1 MTDFMVD
8 IETIS
13 TKPNAAIVAI
23 GACEFDMET
32 GETGREF
39 YTNIKWDSN
48 LNYNRDVDLNT
59 IQWWMKQSDGARRAL
74 FDEPQESLPT
84 AMMKFA
90 LFYDGCGNLP
100 IWSHASFDEQI
111 LRNAFEVLRI
121 TCPWHHRDVRDIR
134 TLIGMLPKS
143 VLDGIRSETLRLGDH
158 HNALHDALYQC
169 GYVSKGVH
177 WQRYLNGS
185 V

>member
-59 IQWWMKQSDGARRAL
+59 IQWWMKQSDGARMAL
-74 FDEPQESLPT
+74 FEGESSTLPS
-84 AMMKFA
+84 ALMKFA
-90 LFYDGCGNLP
+90 LFYKECGKLP
-100 IWSHASFDEQI
+100 IWSHANFDEQI
-111 LRNAFEVLRI
+111 LRNAFEAVNLK
-121 TCPWHHRDVRDIR
+121 CPWHYRDVRDIR
-134 TLIGMLPKS
+134 TLVGMLPKS
-143 VLDGIRSETLRLGDH
+143 VWDGINSETRRLGDH

-169 GYVSKGVH
+169 SYVSKGMH
-177 WQRYLNGS
+177 WKRYLSG
-185 V
+185 